1 MPPCR
6 GIFFGADI
14 QICIKMVYKK
24 SEIVYKKRI
33 SE

>member
-1 MPPCR
+1 MSPRR
-6 GIFFGADI
+6 GIFYVAIRHVCF
-14 QICIKMVYKK
+14 KMVYKK